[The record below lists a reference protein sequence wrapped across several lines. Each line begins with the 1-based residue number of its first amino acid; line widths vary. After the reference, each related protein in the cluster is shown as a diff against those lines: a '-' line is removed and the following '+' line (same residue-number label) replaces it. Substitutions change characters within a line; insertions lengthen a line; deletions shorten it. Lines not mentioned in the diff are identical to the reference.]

1 MNELWQQFKPFM
13 VETSK
18 LLNTDPWIIQVF
30 IVVLLT
36 VTVSFFERRF
46 LEMLHKRLGR
56 TDTQWDDALVSA
68 LYKPLSLLIY
78 VIGLGFAMDIIFKE
92 TDAEIFSAVGPV
104 RDVLVVFCVAWF
116 ATRFV
121 TRAAENYINSRHTR
135 GDYYD
140 RTAVD
145 AIAKLLRISIIIT
158 AGLVVLQTLGYSIS
172 GVLAFGG
179 IGGIAVGFAAKDM
192 LANFFGGMM
201 VYLDRPFSVGDWV
214 RSPDRDIEGTVEEIG
229 WRLTRIRTFDKRPLY
244 VPNYVFNQV
253 ALENPSRMLN
263 RRIKE
268 TVGLRYD
275 DAAKVGTIAAA
286 IREMINNHEDIDT
299 DQTMIVNF
307 DTFADSSLNIMV
319 YTFTKTCNWIE
330 YHRVKED
337 VLLKIIDIVEQH
349 GAECAFPTTTLHVP
363 EPVHVDADD
372 RTQSQSRDD
381 NAGGA
386 AQNRQATSRRDA
398 SSDASSKPSQEVT
411 YGDMDGEGE

>member
-36 VTVSFFERRF
+36 VTVSFFERRI
-46 LEMLHKRLGR
+46 LKLLHRRLGR

-68 LYKPLSLLIY
+68 LYKPLSLFIY
-78 VIGLGFAMDIIFKE
+78 VVGLGFAMDIIFKE
-92 TDAEIFSAVGPV
+92 TKAEIFSAVGPM
-104 RDVLVVFCVAWF
+104 RDILVIFCVAWF
-116 ATRFV
+116 ATSFV
-121 TRAAENYINSRHTR
+121 TKAAENYINSRHTR

-179 IGGIAVGFAAKDM
+179 IGGIAIGFAAKDM

-244 VPNYVFNQV
+244 VPNYVFNQIS
-253 ALENPSRMLN
+253 LENPSRMLN

-275 DAAKVGTIAAA
+275 DAGKVGAISAA
-286 IREMINNHEDIDT
+286 IREMISNHEDIDT
-299 DQTMIVNF
+299 NQTLIVNF

-363 EPVHVDADD
+363 EPVHVDEA
-372 RTQSQSRDD
+372 RRNDD
-381 NAGGA
+381 NAG
-386 AQNRQATSRRDA
+386 DA
-398 SSDASSKPSQEVT
+398 SQRSAATGRSTSARVHNEQSQDVT
-411 YGDMDGEGE
+411 YGDMGGDGE